1 MNRNLSPPVLVTLGP
16 KGRRKPQVNG
26 LGFLHQLLR
35 KNWTRK
41 RDENGTEWGPNFR
54 IFNEGNEQILNA

>member
-1 MNRNLSPPVLVTLGP
+1 MNHNLSPPVLMTLEP

-41 RDENGTEWGPNFR
+41 RDENGIEWGPNFR
-54 IFNEGNEQILNA
+54 ILNKENEQFLNA